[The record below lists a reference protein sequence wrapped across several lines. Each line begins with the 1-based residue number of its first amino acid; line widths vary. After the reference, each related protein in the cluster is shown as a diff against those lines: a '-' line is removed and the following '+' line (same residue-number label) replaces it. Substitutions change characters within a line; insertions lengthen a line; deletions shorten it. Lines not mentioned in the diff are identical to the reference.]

1 MTDHQTSQPTRALW
15 ILFTGLSI
23 IFLIGC
29 GHQHPRPLSKDELI
43 IRTNATI
50 YRDAFVSGFSV
61 AGSEDVTTNLA
72 QTTIQSVELLPA
84 GWHVVFAKKTGP
96 HKYVLD
102 VYIKDSGAL
111 DKIERR
117 PDS

>member
-1 MTDHQTSQPTRALW
+1 MRTLW
-15 ILFTGLSI
+15 ILFSGLSV

-29 GHQHPRPLSKDELI
+29 GRQPSKSHSEDELI

-61 AGSEDVTTNLA
+61 AGSEDVAANLA

-84 GWHVVFAKKTGP
+84 GWHVVFAKKTGR